1 MTDST
6 GTGPRGREAATID
19 WPKVLAEHDRW
30 LRTVLLARLGERQAV
45 DDVMQEVSL
54 AAVEQKAPISDASKI
69 SPWLY
74 RLAVTQALMYRRRMG
89 RRRKLTEGYA
99 QRVRPSEADSRTS
112 DPLAWLLADERRKL
126 VRTALERLPARDAEI
141 LLLKYGEDWSYHEIA
156 DHLGIGHSAVEAR
169 LHRARQ
175 RLRSELA
182 TLDIVE
188 PSIGERHT

>member
-1 MTDST
+1 MIDST
-6 GTGPRGREAATID
+6 GSGPRGRESAAID

-30 LRTVLLARLGERQAV
+30 LRTVLFARLGEREAV

-54 AAVEQKAPISDASKI
+54 AAVEQKAPISDPNKI

-74 RLAVTQALMYRRRMG
+74 RLAVTQALLYRRRMG
-89 RRRKLTEGYA
+89 RRRKLTEGFA

-112 DPLAWLLADERRKL
+112 DPLDWLLADERRKL

-141 LLLKYGEDWSYHEIA
+141 LLLKYGEDWSYHDIA

-175 RLRSELA
+175 RLRTELA
-182 TLDIVE
+182 ALDVVE
-188 PSIGERHT
+188 PTVGEER